1 MTSAYD
7 TTSDITANLQR
18 LAALPGWL
26 LAALQSEQVSASL
39 TRHMPELASGALK
52 LRSCKIKRLLL
63 KDDSGRWSGAYTVA
77 VEDTQTGQKHTIVL
91 DGTLTAP
98 AQRASGVA
106 TTPSPERF
114 GEQGWRIE
122 LPELGLEL
130 ETQPPDTV
138 LAALPQLTD
147 AEQSRALL
155 EQAIS
160 AGSPAYRDLRLAKC
174 TPEMLSY
181 KPGSRGTLRYHLE
194 YPPELA
200 DRGWPTTVIGKT
212 YRKDSKAR
220 NAYEGMRALWETSL
234 KRGDVV
240 TIAEPL
246 AYISELKLM
255 VQSPIAEELT
265 LEDLL
270 KDVLHDG
277 TPEQNQNL
285 QIYMRKVAASLAVFH
300 QSGVHHGQTV
310 ALEDR
315 FPEIRELIGRLT
327 VVDAGLDDAAQ
338 PLLGH
343 LETYASAHP
352 AGTLVPSH
360 GSFNPEQVLLDHGRI
375 GFIDFDDFC
384 MAEPAMDVGL
394 FCSTIRDTGMN
405 IGDDAFFAS
414 HDARMARHEQLDAI
428 CNRFVD
434 EYAAHAPLSRERV
447 LLWQALDFLRNC
459 LHYWIKVK
467 PAEPDTPMLVLEQLL
482 YDMGLGSRSL
492 PKRVV

>member
-1 MTSAYD
+1 MTTAPE
-7 TTSDITANLQR
+7 TTTEVAASLQR
-18 LAALPGWL
+18 LAELPGWL
-26 LAALQSEQVSASL
+26 LAALQPEQVSAAL
-39 TRHMPELASGALK
+39 MRDIPELASGALK
-52 LRSCKIKRLLL
+52 LRSCKVKRLLL
-63 KDDSGRWSGAYTVA
+63 KDDSGRWTGAYNVA
-77 VEDTQTGQKHTIVL
+77 VEDPQTGQKRTIVL

-98 AQRASGVA
+98 GLRTPGASNTG
-106 TTPSPERF
+106 SQSGF
-114 GEQGWRIE
+114 GEAGWRGE

-147 AEQSRALL
+147 PEQSRALL

-160 AGSPAYRDLRLAKC
+160 SGSPTYHELRLAKC

-194 YPPELA
+194 YPPEMA
-200 DRGWPTTVIGKT
+200 GRGWPTTVIGKT

-220 NAYEGMRALWETSL
+220 NAFEGMRALWDTPLRS
-234 KRGDVV
+234 GDVV

-255 VQSPIAEELT
+255 VQSPIAEDFT

-270 KDVLHDG
+270 KDVLREG
-277 TPEQNQNL
+277 TPEQTEKL
-285 QIYMRKVAASLAVFH
+285 DTYMRKSAVGLAAFH
-300 QSGVHHGQTV
+300 QSGVQHGNPV

-315 FPEIRELIGRLT
+315 FPEIRDLIGRLAI
-327 VVDAGLDDAAQ
+327 VDAGLGDAAQ
-338 PLLGH
+338 PLLAR
-343 LETYASAHP
+343 LEAYAAAHP
-352 AGTLVPSH
+352 AGAPVPTH
-360 GSFNPEQVLLDHGRI
+360 GTFNPEQVLIHQGQI

-394 FCSTIRDTGMN
+394 FCSAIRDTGMN
-405 IGDDAFFAS
+405 VGDDAFFAS
-414 HDARMARHEQLDAI
+414 RDARMARHEQLDII
-428 CNRFVD
+428 CKSFVD
-434 EYAAHAPLSRERV
+434 EYAANAPLSRERV
-447 LLWQALDFLRNC
+447 MLWQALDFLRNC

-482 YDMGLGSRSL
+482 RGMGQ
-492 PKRVV
+492 